1 MFKFFYQRPL
11 LLAVVLGLATFLGV
25 IGYIKLPR
33 NMYPDMERP
42 QVTVITQLPGAASM
56 TVAQKLSRP
65 IEQELYTLS
74 GIRNVESTSRN
85 EISVVKAEFEYAKG
99 LNAALVDVSNALT
112 RVRAKLPP
120 EVPPSAIYPIGS
132 FSNPVLVLAL
142 SPKPGS
148 GLTLAQVRLLAEND
162 IRAAL
167 VTQPHVANVEVFGGY
182 EPTVRVEFDPLKL
195 ARYGLTQATF
205 QDLLAKMDRDWP
217 LGRMQS
223 AGAATTLTVYGERAE
238 AERLRLMPIAPGL
251 TLGDVAQVEFAGA
264 ERYSAFHGN
273 GKNAIA
279 VAIQRAPGGA
289 VAPAIADVEA
299 KLPDLKA
306 RYPAIEFQV
315 ADTQGEL
322 IKTSNTNMMEALRDA
337 ILFTSVVILF
347 FLGNWRAVATAL
359 ISIPLV
365 FLITLAVLWL
375 TGWEINTI
383 VLTAVILALGML
395 VDDAVV
401 VLENIERHLGDL
413 HEDVAT
419 AIQHGTEEVLFPVL
433 VGTIA
438 TVVVIGPLMFV
449 GDFTEQMFK
458 HLVYPL
464 IIAVLGSY
472 FVAVTFIPRL
482 SFFWYRNGLPQK
494 TRVERL
500 FESAYRRTFGP
511 GAGLYQRILTWAFA
525 GGVWRRVGL
534 VVPAY
539 ALLIGSFM
547 LVMPLVGRDALP
559 PMDSGIIKA
568 HIKFSANEPVT
579 VAEARLQQFEAGLS
593 ADKRIKRVSAVY
605 GSEPGVISLGSGQ
618 LPAEATYTIHYVTR
632 FERTA
637 STWDI
642 EADLRRRLQAL
653 PGVVSADTYGF
664 GITPMSTI
672 KAPVDIRLYAE
683 DWRELPAA
691 AAAVRTALAKVPG
704 LTSVSTAWDE
714 DARETILELDEHK
727 LRAYNLSPDAV
738 AAQLP
743 LKGGAMASLSKLAT
757 VTAIPVRGY
766 FAEPYRGNPVA
777 LTLLPIQTP
786 GGGSVPLGEIG
797 TLREASTVSL
807 LTRDAMQYSLDVL
820 AWRDKAPT
828 SVLSE
833 KAEAAAR
840 AVLPPGVDLKETGDN
855 GQGTESSK
863 AMMAGMMLGMLLLF
877 VVLAPAYGSL
887 TLAGIT
893 MITLPLAATGA
904 AWGLLLFDKA
914 MALPAILGIILLF
927 SIIVKN
933 SILMVDF
940 IHSREKTGEDP
951 MTAAQDSIRLRYRP
965 ILMTAFGTVAGL
977 LPVALE
983 HAVGLERLS
992 PLADTAIGGLLL
1004 GTVLTLFYLPMFYVW
1019 VEGRR
1024 KGTEAAHN
1032 VALPHPE
1039 SGIGQT
1045 SPSTQNP
1052 YS

>member
-1 MFKFFYQRPL
+1 MFTFFYRRPL
-11 LLAVVLGLATFLGV
+11 LLAVVLGLATLLGV

-65 IEQELYTLS
+65 IEQELYTLA

-85 EISVVKAEFEYAKG
+85 EISVVKAEFEYTKG

-142 SPKPGS
+142 SPRPDS

-195 ARYGLTQATF
+195 ARYGLTQAAF

-223 AGAATTLTVYGERAE
+223 SGTATTLTVYGERAE

-251 TLGDVAQVEFAGA
+251 TLGDVARVEFAGA

-273 GKNAIA
+273 GRPAIA

-289 VAPAIADVEA
+289 VAPAIADAEA
-299 KLPDLKA
+299 KLPELKA
-306 RYPAIEFQV
+306 RYPGIDFQI

-322 IKTSNTNMMEALRDA
+322 IQTSNSNMMEALRDA
-337 ILFTSVVILF
+337 ILFTSIVILF
-347 FLGNWRAVATAL
+347 FLGNWRAVVTAL

-375 TGWEINTI
+375 TGWEVNTI

-401 VLENIERHLGDL
+401 VLENIERHLGEL

-419 AIQHGTEEVLFPVL
+419 SIRRGTEEVLFPVF

-438 TVVVIGPLMFV
+438 TAVVIGPLMFV
-449 GDFTEQMFK
+449 GDFTQEMFK
-458 HLVYPL
+458 YLVYPL
-464 IIAVLGSY
+464 VIAVFASY

-482 SFFWYRNGLPQK
+482 SFFWYRNGLAEK
-494 TRVERL
+494 TRIERAIETL
-500 FESAYRRTFGP
+500 YRRTLGP
-511 GAGLYQRILTWAFA
+511 GAALYQRLLTWAFA
-525 GGVWRRVGL
+525 GGVWRRIAL

-539 ALLIGSFM
+539 GLLVASFM

-559 PMDSGIIKA
+559 PMDSGIVKA
-568 HIKFSANEPVT
+568 HVKFSANEPVT
-579 VAEARLQQFEAGLS
+579 VAEARLRQFEADLS

-605 GSEPGVISLGSGQ
+605 GSEPGVISLGGGQ

-632 FERTA
+632 FERRA
-637 STWDI
+637 STWEI

-653 PGVVSADTYGF
+653 PGVVSADTFGF
-664 GITPMSTI
+664 GITPLSTI
-672 KAPVDIRLYAE
+672 KAPVDIRLYSE

-691 AAAVRTALAKVPG
+691 AAAVRNALAKVPG
-704 LTSVSTAWDE
+704 LTSVSTAWDQ
-714 DARETILELDEHK
+714 DARETILQLDEHK
-727 LRAYNLSPDAV
+727 LRAYNLSPEAV

-743 LKGGAMASLSKLAT
+743 LKGGALASLSKLAT

-766 FAEPYRGNPVA
+766 FAEPYRGNPAA

-797 TLREASTVSL
+797 ALKEANTVSL

-820 AWRDKAPT
+820 AWREKAPT

-840 AVLPPGVDLKETGDN
+840 AVLAPGVGLKETGDN

-877 VVLAPAYGSL
+877 AVLAPAYGSL

-893 MITLPLAATGA
+893 MITLPLAAMGA

-940 IHSREKTGEDP
+940 IHTREKTGEDP
-951 MTAAQDSIRLRYRP
+951 MTAAQDAIRLRYRP
-965 ILMTAFGTVAGL
+965 ILMTAFGTIAGM

-1019 VEGRR
+1019 VANRR
-1024 KGTEAAHN
+1024 AAHRAPQA
-1032 VALPHPE
+1032 VA
-1039 SGIGQT
+1039 
-1045 SPSTQNP
+1045 
-1052 YS
+1052 